1 MSSALSRARAVL
13 AANNV
18 AAEGSFMHAVH
29 ERQFFDV
36 EAFWRL
42 HDAMSAIA
50 ETPPRR
56 RGSDTRRNAARV
68 QKQILLHVIYHL
80 DPQASGRLTGFPA
93 DDCYAWLERL
103 DWVFDPV
110 VMGTKGYGPAS
121 FPDALPRRNEGR

>member
-13 AANNV
+13 AANNI
-18 AAEGSFMHAVH
+18 AAEGSFLHAVH
-29 ERQFFDV
+29 EREFFDI

-42 HDAMSAIA
+42 HDAMLAIA

-56 RGSDTRRNAARV
+56 RGSDTRRLAARV

-80 DPQASGRLTGFPA
+80 EPQASGRLAGFP
-93 DDCYAWLERL
+93 DDIHAWLERL

-110 VMGTKGYGPAS
+110 VMGVKGYGPPS
-121 FPDALPRRNEGR
+121 FPDALPRSNQGR